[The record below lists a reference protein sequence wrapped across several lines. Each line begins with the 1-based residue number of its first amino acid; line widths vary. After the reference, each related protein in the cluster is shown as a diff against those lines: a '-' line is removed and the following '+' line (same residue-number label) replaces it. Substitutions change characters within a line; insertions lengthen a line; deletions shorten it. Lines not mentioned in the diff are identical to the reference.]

1 MNAEME
7 KLLDQMIQKIKEIE
21 PLTVGDMKKALE
33 GLSDDTQIV
42 VGCSCSD
49 WLNLAKEYQLPD
61 EEAGYMALTFF
72 TRDNFDARQF

>member
-7 KLLDQMIQKIKEIE
+7 KLLNEMIQKINSIE
-21 PLTVGDMKKALE
+21 PFTVGDMKKALE
-33 GLSDDTQIV
+33 NLPDDIQIV
-42 VGCSCSD
+42 VGCSCSE
-49 WLNLAKEYQLPD
+49 WLNLSKEYQLPD

>member
-1 MNAEME
+1 MNGEQKKSLIE
-7 KLLDQMIQKIKEIE
+7 TIQKINQID
-21 PLTVGDMKKALE
+21 PFTVGDMKKALE
-33 GLSDDTQIV
+33 GLPDDTHIV
-42 VGCSCSD
+42 IGCSCSE

>member
-1 MNAEME
+1 MNADRE
-7 KLLDQMIQKIKEIE
+7 KLVNEVIQKLNQID
-21 PLTVGDMKKALE
+21 PFTVGEMKLALA

-42 VGCSCSD
+42 IGCSCSE
-49 WLNLAKEYQLPD
+49 WLNLSKEFQLPD

>member
-7 KLLDQMIQKIKEIE
+7 KLLNEMIQKINSIE
-21 PLTVGDMKKALE
+21 PFTVGDMKKALE
-33 GLSDDTQIV
+33 GLSDNTQIII
-42 VGCSCSD
+42 GCSCSD
-49 WLNLAKEYQLPD
+49 WLNLAKDYQMPD